1 MDSPEFYSVTNVEM
15 GKLVKAGQIFVT
27 SLDATPRETDI
38 LTGLAS
44 IDAGE
49 ITADEIT
56 VANLNITGELV
67 AVAETVQFAGVTNVF
82 RMTATQVGIGVTS
95 SQLFNEFQV
104 GANDFSIDRSR
115 QNIVVV
121 NGNVVSTN
129 LFATNT
135 IKTTNNKF
143 LVESGASNVVKVT
156 GNTFSSNLT
165 VGRQLIVGTE
175 APSDSDVA
183 IFENGNV
190 VIRDGTLQITGNVEI
205 SGNLAISEIPD
216 YTQVNSL
223 IVSNAVIQM
232 ATDPL
237 NSSPFSGND
246 GTFDMAL
253 LMSQQSGSSN
263 VFFGYTQSDDTVKL
277 SRSFGS
283 PLDKN
288 FIMDSS
294 NTTNLYILGDVYTQ
308 NNVGI
313 ANTSPAHSLSVGSN
327 LYIDDTAGV
336 SNVLYANG
344 YGYFE
349 GMRIGDNGLTVG
361 NLITMDAD
369 APIPV
374 VVNSII
380 QSDGLRTTGVL
391 PSSIANSAPEDTL
404 SIGDVVFVN
413 AFSGNALT
421 INGNTV
427 TSRLITESIRVQDF
441 IEVEG
446 DSGITSVANVLIHA
460 DTDGPDTASNAVT
473 IVAGP
478 VASNTSLI
486 NVFGARTNP
495 NHQLIQFMTKQTER
509 MRISSTGNVGIA
521 NTAPTD
527 KLTVGGT
534 VRVIGSNAF
543 TMGTTTNYMKAYSDV
558 SGIQTKIE
566 SRVGTG
572 KGLNIYASTTDTM
585 GTPKMTILETSN
597 VGIGVSNPQGRLHTS
612 GGTVFVN
619 NQPLYRSAYSHLST
633 PLVVTNGTETN
644 DTVSQTPVLEL
655 TREGVLNN
663 YEAVRATFKL
673 GKYDLTSNKS
683 KTKMDIY
690 LADENYNDEIDILTL
705 RSDGRVGIGS
715 TVPEAYLEVVS
726 SGIGNARENSLMIH
740 NHHGAGG
747 AGDAIMAAQTDATQG
762 NAFTSYIQTTNDTN
776 PRGWSVGISGTRDFR
791 ITRNI
796 NEVSDTTNIGLY
808 IDGSSRDVGIGTDA
822 PRGKLEVNGDIV
834 LGNKLSFGG
843 LTGDEFGNTFI
854 QEQYYDAAAGK
865 TELVIFKGND
875 RSGTAAPDRI
885 RSIAPE
891 HIFQTYNPLTGSLDA
906 GQIQLALADN
916 AGIVSRAMTIL
927 RSGQVVI
934 GEIPSSIND
943 DTRFFVSGGLE
954 FASGQ
959 AINFG
964 QLNIFTA
971 SGLTTQNVLESTG
984 DASLVFTQKPDPL
997 LSSTEYARITN
1008 TGLIGFGTNAPSTNV
1023 HIYSGVTTNIDVLKL
1038 ESPGTNTKTG
1048 IRLNTNDG
1056 YGGYVRGYTT
1066 SGTTHGI
1073 VVGGMDN
1080 AAEAD
1085 GLHVIHTSN
1094 VGVGTS
1100 TPAVKFHVYNG
1111 VARVESTTSS
1121 NAIIEI
1127 KTVGGT
1133 SNILGDVS
1141 GNVYVNPSSGDTI
1154 INSNLEVTGDLNI
1167 DGKIDLGNQVAV
1179 DLGGA
1184 TANTALHVGGGFIS
1198 GSNQVACKRY
1208 AATFSRVDGQSKDI
1222 QLEFGNGSF
1231 YAKIVAI
1238 LRRRDGGPP
1247 APVRETSTLVLEV
1260 QGGAHDESASTGL
1273 DEPITIGT
1281 KNLFGSDTDYPWSPN
1296 VVAGTNGILITPVD
1310 PEANRQYS
1318 YDIHVELISSKNG
1331 KLIAIYTQNPGV
1343 DDFAGAELVGP
1354 NTSTNAT
1361 GKNFGY

>member
-1 MDSPEFYSVTNVEM
+1 M

-82 RMTATQVGIGVTS
+82 RMTATQVGIGVPS

-104 GANDFSIDRSR
+104 GVNDFSVNRNR
-115 QNIVVV
+115 QNLVIV

-143 LVESGASNVVKVT
+143 LVEGGASNVVKVT

-175 APSDSDVA
+175 APSNSDVA

-205 SGNLAISEIPD
+205 SGNLAITEIPD

-223 IVSNAVIQM
+223 IVANAVIQM

-237 NSSPFSGND
+237 NASPFSGND

-253 LMSQQSGSSN
+253 LMSQRGGSSN

-283 PLDKN
+283 PLSKN

-313 ANTSPAHSLSVGSN
+313 ANTSPAYSLSVGSN

-336 SNVLYANG
+336 SNILYANG
-344 YGYFE
+344 YGFFE
-349 GMRIGDNGLTVG
+349 GLRIGDSGLTVG
-361 NLITMDAD
+361 DLITMDAD

-380 QSDGLRTTGVL
+380 QTDGLRTTGAL
-391 PSSIANSAPEDTL
+391 PAGIANSAPEDTL

-460 DTDGPDTASNAVT
+460 DTDGPDTTSNAVT

-486 NVFGARTNP
+486 NVFGARSNP
-495 NHQLIQFMTKQTER
+495 EHQLIQFMTKQTER
-509 MRISSTGNVGIA
+509 MRISSEGNVGIA

-558 SGIQTKIE
+558 SGIQTNIE

-572 KGLNIYASTTDTM
+572 KGLNFYASTTDTM
-585 GTPKMTILETSN
+585 GNPKMTILETSN
-597 VGIGVSNPQGRLHTS
+597 VGIGVTNPQGRLHVS
-612 GGTVFVN
+612 GG
-619 NQPLYRSAYSHLST
+619 SAFMNTPISDGHNHLTT
-633 PLVVTNGTETN
+633 PLVVTNTTGVTSVT
-644 DTVSQTPVLEL
+644 DDKAVLDL
-655 TREGVLNN
+655 SRSAIGSK
-663 YEAVRATFKL
+663 AVRATFKL
-673 GKYDLTSNKS
+673 GKYQFGGTTS
-683 KTKMDIY
+683 KTKLDLY
-690 LADENYNDEIDILTL
+690 LADANYADEVDIMTFQG
-705 RSDGRVGIGS
+705 DGRVGIGS
-715 TVPEAYLEVVS
+715 TQPEAFLEVVS
-726 SGIGNARENSLMIH
+726 SGVGNARTNSLMVH
-740 NHHGAGG
+740 NHGETG
-747 AGDAIMAAQTDATQG
+747 AGDAILAAQTDTLDG
-762 NAFTSYIQTTNDTN
+762 NAFISFIQTDGDDD
-776 PRGWSVGISGTRDFR
+776 PRGWTTGVTGSTGDYR
-791 ITRNI
+791 ITSNVDAVSNVASTAVYI
-796 NEVSDTTNIGLY
+796 NGLTF
-808 IDGSSRDVGIGTDA
+808 DVGIGTDT
-822 PRGKLEVNGDIV
+822 PRGKLEVNGNVV

-854 QEQYYDAAAGK
+854 QEQYYDDARGK

-875 RSGTAAPDRI
+875 QSGAAAPDRI

-891 HIFQTYNPLTGSLDA
+891 HVFQTYNPAASGSLSASD
-906 GQIQLALADN
+906 IQLALDDN
-916 AGIVSRAMTIL
+916 PGIVSRAMTIL

-934 GEIPSSIND
+934 GALPSVIND
-943 DTRFFVSGGLE
+943 DTRFFVNGGLE

-959 AINFG
+959 SVNFG
-964 QLNIFTA
+964 GLNIFTA
-971 SGLTTQNVLESTG
+971 SGVTTQNILESLG
-984 DASLVFTQKPDPL
+984 DAPLVFSQKPDPL
-997 LSSTEYARITN
+997 GSSTEHARITSS
-1008 TGLIGFGTNAPSTNV
+1008 GLVGFGTNTPSTNV

-1073 VVGGMDN
+1073 VVGGMNN
-1080 AAEAD
+1080 AVEAD

-1100 TPAVKFHVYNG
+1100 TPTTKFHVYNG

-1127 KTVGGT
+1127 KTTGGT
-1133 SNILGDVS
+1133 SNILS
-1141 GNVYVNPSSGDTI
+1141 TPTGNVYVNPSSGQTI
-1154 INSNLEVTGDLNI
+1154 ISSNLEVTGDLSI
-1167 DGKIDLGNQVAV
+1167 EGKIDLGNQVAV

-1184 TANTALHVGGGFIS
+1184 TANTALQVGGGFIS
-1198 GSNQVACKRY
+1198 GSNEVACKRY
-1208 AATFSRVDGQSKDI
+1208 SKTFNLSDGDSKDI
-1222 QLEFGNGSF
+1222 QLRFGNGSF

-1238 LRRRDGGPP
+1238 LRRRDGVPT
-1247 APVRETSTLVLEV
+1247 PVRDMSTLVLEV
-1260 QGGAHDESASTGL
+1260 QGGTHDESTSSL

-1281 KNLFGSDTDYPWSPN
+1281 KNLFGGDTDSPWSPN
-1296 VVAGTNGILITPVD
+1296 VVAGTKGILITPVD
-1310 PEANRQYS
+1310 PGANRQYS

-1331 KLIAIYTQNPGV
+1331 RLLGLYTKNINGV
-1343 DDFAGAELVGP
+1343 DDFTGELIQTF
-1354 NTSTNAT
+1354 N
-1361 GKNFGY
+1361 Y

>member
-1 MDSPEFYSVTNVEM
+1 M

-27 SLDATPRETDI
+27 SLDATPRESDI

-56 VANLNITGELV
+56 VANLVITGELV
-67 AVAETVQFAGVTNVF
+67 AIAETVEFAGVTNVY
-82 RMTATQVGIGVTS
+82 RMTSTQIGIGVPS

-104 GANDFSIDRSR
+104 GVNDFSVNRNR
-115 QNIVVV
+115 QNLVIV

-165 VGRQLIVGTE
+165 VGTQLVVGSEVTLDTD
-175 APSDSDVA
+175 ANVA
-183 IFENGNV
+183 VFKNGNV
-190 VIRDGTLQITGNVEI
+190 VIQDGFLRIFGDVDIT
-205 SGNLAISEIPD
+205 GNLAITEIPD
-216 YTQVNSL
+216 YTSVNNL
-223 IVSNAVIQM
+223 VVSNAVIQM
-232 ATDPL
+232 GT
-237 NSSPFSGND
+237 GND
-246 GTFDMAL
+246 GTYDTAV
-253 LMSQQSGSSN
+253 LMVDQPGASN
-263 VFFGYTQSDDTVKL
+263 IFFGYTQDDDTFKL
-277 SRSFGS
+277 SRTFGG
-283 PLDKN
+283 PTTAT
-288 FIMDSS
+288 FILDSS
-294 NTTNLYILGDVYTQ
+294 NTTNLHIFGEFYTQ
-308 NNVGI
+308 NNAGI
-313 ANTSPAHSLSVGSN
+313 ANSTPMHTLAVGSN
-327 LYIDDTAGV
+327 LYIDDTAGT
-336 SNVLYANG
+336 SNLLHANG
-344 YGYFE
+344 YGFFE
-349 GMRIGDNGLTVG
+349 GLRIGDSGLKVG
-361 NLITMDAD
+361 SLITMDAD

-380 QSDGLRTTGVL
+380 QTDGLRTTGAL
-391 PSSIANSAPEDTL
+391 PTGIANSSPVDTL

-421 INGNTV
+421 IVGNTV
-427 TSRLITESIRVQDF
+427 TQRLITESIRVQDF

-460 DTDGPDTASNAVT
+460 DTDGGDTTSNAVT

-478 VASNTSLI
+478 LEANTSLI
-486 NVFGARTNP
+486 NVFGALSNP
-495 NHQLIQFMTKQTER
+495 QYQLIQFMTKRAER
-509 MRISSTGNVGIA
+509 MRISSEGNVGIA
-521 NTAPTD
+521 NTSPTD

-543 TMGTTTNYMKAYSDV
+543 TMGTTTNYMKAFSDV
-558 SGIQTKIE
+558 NGTQTKIE

-572 KGLNIYASTTDTM
+572 KGLNFYASTTDTM

-644 DTVSQTPVLEL
+644 DTVSQSPVLEL

-673 GKYDLTSNKS
+673 GKHDLTANKS

-715 TVPEAYLEVVS
+715 TVPEAFLEVVS

-740 NHHGAGG
+740 NHHGASG

-762 NAFTSYIQTTNDTN
+762 NAFTSYIQTTNDSN

-796 NEVSDTTNIGLY
+796 NEISDSTNVGLY
-808 IDGSSRDVGIGTDA
+808 IDGSSRQVGIGTDA
-822 PRGKLEVNGDIV
+822 PRGKLEVNGDVV

-843 LTGDEFGNTFI
+843 LIGDEFGNTFI
-854 QEQYYDAAAGK
+854 QEQYYDSVLGK

-875 RSGTAAPDRI
+875 QTGTAAPDRI

-891 HIFQTYNPLTGSLDA
+891 HIFQTYNPAAAGSLSASD
-906 GQIQLALADN
+906 IQLALDDN
-916 AGIVSRAMTIL
+916 ASIVSRAMTIV
-927 RSGQVVI
+927 RTGQVVI
-934 GEIPSSIND
+934 GAVPLDVNGDLDISP
-943 DTRFFVSGGLE
+943 DTRFFVNGGLE

-959 AINFG
+959 SVNFG
-964 QLNIFTA
+964 GLNIFTA
-971 SGLTTQNVLESTG
+971 SGATTQNILESLG
-984 DASLVFTQKPDPL
+984 EASLVFSQKVQGT
-997 LSSTEYARITN
+997 STEYARITN
-1008 TGLIGFGTNAPSTNV
+1008 TGLVGFGTNAPNANV
-1023 HIYSGVTTNIDVLKL
+1023 HIYSGVTTDIDVLKL

-1048 IRLNTNDG
+1048 IRLNTNPGD
-1056 YGGYVRGYTT
+1056 GGYVRGYTT

-1073 VVGGMDN
+1073 VVGGMN
-1080 AAEAD
+1080 NTVEAD

-1100 TPAVKFHVYNG
+1100 APATKFHVYNG

-1127 KTVGGT
+1127 KTTGGV
-1133 SNILGDVS
+1133 SNIYATPS
-1141 GNVYVNPSSGDTI
+1141 GNVHVNPSSFETI
-1154 INSNLEVTGDLNI
+1154 INSNLEVTGDLAI

-1198 GSNQVACKRY
+1198 GSNEVACKRY
-1208 AATFSRVDGQSKDI
+1208 SKTFNRLDSQSKDV
-1222 QLEFGNGSF
+1222 QLQFGDGSF

-1238 LRRRDGGPP
+1238 LRRLDNSS
-1247 APVRETSTLVLEV
+1247 VREMSTLVLEV
-1260 QGGAHDESASTGL
+1260 QGGTHDESTSSL
-1273 DEPITIGT
+1273 DEPIAIGT
-1281 KNLFGSDTDYPWSPN
+1281 KNIFGGDTIYPWSPN
-1296 VVAGTNGILITPVD
+1296 VLVGTKGVLITPFD
-1310 PEANRQYS
+1310 PSANRQYS
-1318 YDIHVELISSKNG
+1318 YDIYVELISSKNG
-1331 KLIAIYTQNPGV
+1331 RLKGLHTSNGETVAI
-1343 DDFAGAELVGP
+1343 D
-1354 NTSTNAT
+1354 
-1361 GKNFGY
+1361 NFQGLFIQTFDY